1 MNTVRLPLLASVSAL
16 PDGRRIRL
24 AWTDGRCDE
33 LDLGDFLADFES
45 FRPLD
50 DDLLFRQVGVAEEG
64 REISWGGDMA
74 IAAGTLRRLVAE
86 QSPEATEAEIFN
98 AWMARNGLSAAGA
111 AEALGV
117 TRRTVIYYR
126 TGQKPLPKVVQLA
139 CLGWETRQKQ
149 AA

>member
-1 MNTVRLPLLASVSAL
+1 MKLTAVRPFPDSRTVVLSWEG
-16 PDGRRIRL
+16 GRET
-24 AWTDGRCDE
+24 AV
-33 LDLGDFLADFES
+33 DLSEFLADFEV

-50 DDLLFRQVGVAEEG
+50 DDRLFAGVCVAEAG
-64 REISWGGDMA
+64 REITWGGDMS
-74 IAAGTLRRLVAE
+74 IAAGTLRRLSTE
-86 QSPEATEAEIFN
+86 QSQDASDADRFD